1 VILEKFLTGKIEGT
15 PKRKENAEIS
25 KRSERGCRG
34 GSVEIRKAGKHTGI
48 RVRYP
53 I

>member
-25 KRSERGCRG
+25 KKVGEGLQRRVCRD
-34 GSVEIRKAGKHTGI
+34 S
-48 RVRYP
+48 
-53 I
+53 